1 MASTAPTTETIDQ
14 ARIRLAQKAR
24 ESGVKV
30 RIGSDGRFFVS
41 SASRFGHEHFVTGWS
56 CDCDGFARHGRCMHH
71 SAVLACIGW
80 LPTADGP
87 GDTAKQLET
96 AVATAT
102 GTA

>member
-1 MASTAPTTETIDQ
+1 MNVLDTRITETVDE
-14 ARIRLAQKAR
+14 ARRRLAEKAR

-56 CDCDGFARHGRCMHH
+56 CDCDGFARHQRCMHH

-80 LPTADGP
+80 LPDAADDP
-87 GDTAKQLET
+87 GDTA
-96 AVATAT
+96 A
-102 GTA
+102 